1 MAYSQDYCTEPSADI
16 SSDFIINKNNNLA
29 CQYKRHADLDQVP
42 FILSVPG
49 PLSLRKGPDS
59 DNGVNKP
66 YTVTI
71 STSPRETSPT

>member
-1 MAYSQDYCTEPSADI
+1 MAYSQDYCEEPSSII
-16 SSDFIINKNNNLA
+16 SNDFIINKNNNLA
-29 CQYKRHADLDQVP
+29 CQYKRHTDSDQVP

-71 STSPRETSPT
+71 STDPQETSPS